1 MKAWMTKSV
10 LRKRIMADSTHKAKG
25 FTPLELEH
33 KDELTPFFLADP
45 PQASEL
51 TFTNL
56 FMWRHHHRPAWHIHQ
71 GCLCIS
77 LCYPDSEPFGLRPI
91 GSGDKAAALDFL
103 MGRLGAV
110 AETPSVQRA
119 EAAFVEGFVD
129 RGRYRAEPDRDQF
142 DYVYPSEKLAALSGR
157 KLHKKKN
164 HLNRFLNSVEN
175 HQYRPL
181 EQGLVDAVLGMQE
194 DWCRMRECSL
204 HPELLDEDH
213 AVFEALQ
220 QFGRLD
226 YIGGV
231 VLIEDKVQAFSLGE
245 MLNKDTAV
253 IHIEKANPE
262 IPGLYAAVNQMFA
275 QNAWGKA
282 EFINREQDLGVEGLR
297 KAKLSYQPHHLVE
310 KYTLTPI
317 N

>member
-1 MKAWMTKSV
+1 
-10 LRKRIMADSTHKAKG
+10 MAGNTHKAEG

-33 KDELTPFFLADP
+33 KDELTLFFREDP
-45 PQASEL
+45 PQSSEL
-51 TFTNL
+51 SFSNL
-56 FMWRHHHRPAWHIHQ
+56 FMWRHHHRPAWQIHE
-71 GCLCIS
+71 GCLCVS
-77 LCYPDSEPFGLRPI
+77 LCYPDAEPFGLRPI
-91 GSGDKAAALDFL
+91 GQGGKAAALDFL

-110 AETPSVQRA
+110 TKTPRVERVEAPFVQ
-119 EAAFVEGFVD
+119 GFVD
-129 RGRYRAEPDRDQF
+129 QSRYLAEPDRDQF
-142 DYVYPSEKLAALSGR
+142 DYVYPAEKLAALSGR

-164 HLNRFLNSVEN
+164 HLNKFLKSVEY
-175 HQYRPL
+175 QYHPL
-181 EQGLVDAVLGMQE
+181 AQNLVDDVLGMQE

-231 VLIEDKVQAFSLGE
+231 IVIEGKVQAFALGE
-245 MLNKDTAV
+245 MLNPDTAV

-262 IPGLYAAVNQMFA
+262 IPGLYAAINQMFA
-275 QNAWGKA
+275 QNAWSGIG
-282 EFINREQDLGVEGLR
+282 FINREQDLGVEGLR

-310 KYTLTPI
+310 KYILTPLA
-317 N
+317 